1 MVPPLLMIEKHN
13 TQYAHVPNNILM
25 IHLSIIYLME
35 INDQERGK
43 MCFFQVLV
51 MKVFAIFD

>member
-43 MCFFQVLV
+43 M
-51 MKVFAIFD
+51 